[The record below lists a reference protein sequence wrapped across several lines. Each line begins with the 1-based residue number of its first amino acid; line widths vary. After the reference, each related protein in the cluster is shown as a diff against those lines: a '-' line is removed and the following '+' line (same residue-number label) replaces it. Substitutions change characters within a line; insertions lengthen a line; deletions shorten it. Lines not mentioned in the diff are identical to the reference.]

1 MVVKIPVL
9 VNRAK
14 AAVSN
19 EIIETPGTNTTEITP
34 EKKNEIAIA
43 AVAAENKAATAVN
56 NTFTYHELIQRH
68 QAKSFNANDDSN
80 IGDNSSISS
89 RSSMNSMP
97 NSLDRGEASY
107 VAALKAAAAASTRPS
122 PEDAATVSSPSDHS
136 REHIDHSYASPESL
150 QLDDVSVAYC
160 TIARCV
166 LCTLLIIVTH
176 TIYAFYLSIIGAAA
190 TATPKS

>member
-34 EKKNEIAIA
+34 EKKSEIA
-43 AVAAENKAATAVN
+43 AVAAEKKAATAVN
-56 NTFTYHELIQRH
+56 NTFTYHEIIQRH
-68 QAKSFNANDDSN
+68 FPRHQSKSNTNDDSN

-89 RSSMNSMP
+89 RSSMNSMS

-107 VAALKAAAAASTRPS
+107 VTALKAAAAASTRPS

-136 REHIDHSYASPESL
+136 REHIDHPYASPESL
-150 QLDDVSVAYC
+150 QLDDVSVAYY
-160 TIARCV
+160 IMAR
-166 LCTLLIIVTH
+166 
-176 TIYAFYLSIIGAAA
+176 
-190 TATPKS
+190 

>member
-34 EKKNEIAIA
+34 EKKNEIV
-43 AVAAENKAATAVN
+43 AVAADKKAATATN

-68 QAKSFNANDDSN
+68 QSKSNANDDSN

-97 NSLDRGEASY
+97 NSLDRGESSY
-107 VAALKAAAAASTRPS
+107 VAALKAAAASSTRPS

-136 REHIDHSYASPESL
+136 REHVDHPYASPESL

-160 TIARCV
+160 TMLALYV
-166 LCTLLIIVTH
+166 LYTLLIIVTH
-176 TIYAFYLSIIGAAA
+176 TTFALSI
-190 TATPKS
+190 SQ

>member
-68 QAKSFNANDDSN
+68 QSKSNANDDSN

-97 NSLDRGEASY
+97 SSLDRGRG
-107 VAALKAAAAASTRPS
+107 V
-122 PEDAATVSSPSDHS
+122 
-136 REHIDHSYASPESL
+136 
-150 QLDDVSVAYC
+150 
-160 TIARCV
+160 RC
-166 LCTLLIIVTH
+166 
-176 TIYAFYLSIIGAAA
+176 A
-190 TATPKS
+190 PPRDR

>member
-14 AAVSN
+14 AAVSD

-34 EKKNEIAIA
+34 EKKNEIA
-43 AVAAENKAATAVN
+43 AVAADKNAATAVN

-68 QAKSFNANDDSN
+68 QSNSNANDDSN

-107 VAALKAAAAASTRPS
+107 VAALKAAAAAASTRPS

-136 REHIDHSYASPESL
+136 REHIDHPYASPESL

-160 TIARCV
+160 IMALYV
-166 LCTLLIIVTH
+166 LYTLLMLLILFT
-176 TIYAFYLSIIGAAA
+176 LSI
-190 TATPKS
+190 SQ